1 MSFSPYH
8 QTELRVLAK
17 VRARA
22 LQSSNAEAGC
32 DRPFYFFQF
41 DVSCAGRGEEVEDE
55 EPYTYEGCWDA
66 WGQELQSLEA
76 RTDKQTITSWQM
88 CAPCCYRR
96 CTLWG
101 IWRCRWW
108 RRSPSCLR
116 QAMSKQA
123 YLFVK
128 NACAWQVLRSDF
140 NWAAALPPELP
151 VDAAKAGKHYVTC
164 TILDTFGR
172 TIEVMCGRSGD
183 HILVIYTCP
192 SRWLGSPMRHWR
204 PFARPGVFLGLY
216 GNTIMSWTTTEKITY
231 LTYGLSDLIHP
242 VIPCIVWLAPSW
254 QQPSSLPPLPSSHHK
269 RLGNPPI
276 LTGREMNSFARW
288 L

>member
-1 MSFSPYH
+1 MFLV
-8 QTELRVLAK
+8 Q
-17 VRARA
+17 
-22 LQSSNAEAGC
+22 AE
-32 DRPFYFFQF
+32 
-41 DVSCAGRGEEVEDE
+41 EEVEDE

-66 WGQELQSLEA
+66 WGQELQSLTPMEA

-172 TIEVMCGRSGD
+172 SIEVMCGRSGD
-183 HILVIYTCP
+183 HILVIYLSEP
-192 SRWLGSPMRHWR
+192 V
-204 PFARPGVFLGLY
+204 ARV
-216 GNTIMSWTTTEKITY
+216 
-231 LTYGLSDLIHP
+231 SDETLEALCQ
-242 VIPCIVWLAPSW
+242 VLN
-254 QQPSSLPPLPSSHHK
+254 SLWFK
-269 RLGNPPI
+269 RCKG
-276 LTGREMNSFARW
+276 G
-288 L
+288 